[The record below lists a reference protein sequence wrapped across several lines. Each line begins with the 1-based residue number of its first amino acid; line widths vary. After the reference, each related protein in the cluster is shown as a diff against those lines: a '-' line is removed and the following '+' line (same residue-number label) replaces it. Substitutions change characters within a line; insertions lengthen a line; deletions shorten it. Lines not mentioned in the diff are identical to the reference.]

1 MLEFGG
7 KSLEKSPQNGEC
19 FAGDVNV
26 CERVGNVAGEVGAV
40 VAHAFKNMLFV
51 FFHQWVAVSWGA
63 KVNVRKRK
71 VT

>member
-1 MLEFGG
+1 MRACG
-7 KSLEKSPQNGEC
+7 
-19 FAGDVNV
+19 
-26 CERVGNVAGEVGAV
+26 RVGNVAGEVEAV